1 VISDFRSEADENC
14 ALLGC
19 YAASS
24 GNFLPTFRDDLSIP
38 SSRVKNF
45 GFLTLEEG
53 TDRLSRNVGNYTT
66 RRVITQRR
74 ADLLNS
80 DTRARIK
87 GTVTSK

>member
-1 VISDFRSEADENC
+1 MISDFRSEADENC